1 MRSTVVAGLVSRPRS
16 GHGDASS
23 SGAASG
29 VDRVL
34 AGPLPL
40 RHRVLV
46 VDLGA
51 PSSSASAR
59 PSDRSDPARRVLRDL
74 ADAIGRYRPG
84 SVVAWHP
91 ADAAAATLALASTGD
106 DAADRMPPTGS
117 PLRTRRS
124 GVDEVASGRSARP
137 LTTADVAAAVARL
150 SSMRQTV
157 VVCARPDDHWFEV
170 LAGDADAVVV
180 PVVDDETVSRAIA
193 LTDLVDAGRLTV
205 VRPGGACG
213 RTTEVRRRLG
223 EAGIRTVLDVTES
236 VEGLDGGEGLDGIEG
251 IGAGD
256 SDTADA
262 DWSRAAAVILRP
274 RPVGH
279 RNASAEPMLSFEST
293 TATLRA
299 RSHGDRGRVGH
310 GPGTLRGGGRG
321 GPRRRSVVTPLA
333 TAAVVLVVGLGAS
346 VALFASGGG
355 GGGDSAPE
363 SARTDAASASTRAD
377 AASASTA
384 EVVLDGPGVIARFDD
399 LYYRDRDAAAAAALW
414 DLPAGVDRAAMV
426 ADLQSSIDAVQ
437 PGTTHRLDIRPTS
450 APDVYDAVLTLI
462 TPDGR
467 QFDFDQQF
475 VVRGGDRGFTIVR
488 KIECSA
494 ACSAPTETDTETG
507 R

>member
-1 MRSTVVAGLVSRPRS
+1 MRSTVVAGLVTRPRS

-23 SGAASG
+23 SGAAGG

-34 AGPLPL
+34 SGPLPL

-46 VDLGA
+46 VDLAA
-51 PSSSASAR
+51 PSPFASAPAR
-59 PSDRSDPARRVLRDL
+59 SSDRSDPARRVLRDL

-91 ADAAAATLALASTGD
+91 ADSAAATLVLASAGD
-106 DAADRMPPTGS
+106 GAADQAPPLGS
-117 PLRTRRS
+117 LLRTRRS

-137 LTTADVAAAVARL
+137 LSTADVAAAVARL

-157 VVCARPDDHWFEV
+157 VVCSRPDDAWFDV
-170 LAGDADAVVV
+170 LVGDADAVVV

-205 VRPGGACG
+205 VRPVGARG

-236 VEGLDGGEGLDGIEG
+236 VEGLDGGEGLPGIA
-251 IGAGD
+251 AGEAD
-256 SDTADA
+256 SADA

-274 RPVGH
+274 RPAGH

-310 GPGTLRGGGRG
+310 GPGTSRGGGRG

-346 VALFASGGG
+346 VALFA
-355 GGGDSAPE
+355 GGGDRDGAPE
-363 SARTDAASASTRAD
+363 SMRTDAASASTRTD
-377 AASASTA
+377 AVSASTA
-384 EVVLDGPGVIARFDD
+384 EVVLDGPGAIARFDD

-437 PGTTHRLDIRPTS
+437 PGTTHRLDIRPTG
-450 APDVYDAVLTLI
+450 APDVYDAVLTLT

-494 ACSAPTETDTETG
+494 ACSAPTESDTETG

>member
-23 SGAASG
+23 SGAAGG

-34 AGPLPL
+34 SGPLPV

-46 VDLGA
+46 VDLAA
-51 PSSSASAR
+51 PSPFASAPAR
-59 PSDRSDPARRVLRDL
+59 SSDRSDPARRVLRDL

-91 ADAAAATLALASTGD
+91 ADSAAATLVLASAGD
-106 DAADRMPPTGS
+106 GAADQAPPPGS
-117 PLRTRRS
+117 LLRTRRS

-137 LTTADVAAAVARL
+137 LSTADVAAAVARL

-157 VVCARPDDHWFEV
+157 VVCSRPDDAWFDV

-193 LTDLVDAGRLTV
+193 LTDLLDAGRLTV
-205 VRPGGACG
+205 VRPAGARG

-236 VEGLDGGEGLDGIEG
+236 VEGLDGGEGLPGIA
-251 IGAGD
+251 AGEAD
-256 SDTADA
+256 SADA

-274 RPVGH
+274 RPAGRGH
-279 RNASAEPMLSFEST
+279 ASAEPVLSFEST

-299 RSHGDRGRVGH
+299 RSHGERGRVGH
-310 GPGTLRGGGRG
+310 GLGRSIGGARNGR
-321 GPRRRSVVTPLA
+321 RRRSVAALLA

-355 GGGDSAPE
+355 GNSAPE
-363 SARTDAASASTRAD
+363 SARTDAASASA
-377 AASASTA
+377 A

>member
-1 MRSTVVAGLVSRPRS
+1 MVAGLVSRPRS

-23 SGAASG
+23 SGAAGG

-34 AGPLPL
+34 SGPLPL

-51 PSSSASAR
+51 SSPPACAR

-106 DAADRMPPTGS
+106 GAADRTPPPVS
-117 PLRTRRS
+117 LLRTRRS

-137 LTTADVAAAVARL
+137 LSTADVAAAVARL

-157 VVCARPDDHWFEV
+157 VVCSRPDDSWFDV

-205 VRPGGACG
+205 VRPVGARG

-223 EAGIRTVLDVTES
+223 EAGIRTVLDVTHS
-236 VEGLDGGEGLDGIEG
+236 VEGLDGVEGLEGVEGLDGIG
-251 IGAGD
+251 SIGAGD
-256 SDTADA
+256 SDSADA

-274 RPVGH
+274 RPAGRGH
-279 RNASAEPMLSFEST
+279 ASAEPVLSFEST

-299 RSHGDRGRVGH
+299 RSHGNRGRVGD
-310 GPGTLRGGGRG
+310 GFGGSSGGGRG
-321 GPRRRSVVTPLA
+321 ARRRRSVAAPLA
-333 TAAVVLVVGLGAS
+333 TAAVVVAVGLGAS
-346 VALFASGGG
+346 VALFA
-355 GGGDSAPE
+355 GGGDRDGAPE
-363 SARTDAASASTRAD
+363 PTRTDAASASTP
-377 AASASTA
+377 

-426 ADLQSSIDAVQ
+426 ADLQASIDAVQ
-437 PGTTHRLDIRPTS
+437 PGTTHRLDIRSTG
-450 APDVYDAVLTLI
+450 APDVYDAVLNLT

-494 ACSAPTETDTETG
+494 ACSAPTGSDTETG

>member
-1 MRSTVVAGLVSRPRS
+1 MRSTVVAGLVSRPRN
-16 GHGDASS
+16 GHGDPSF

-157 VVCARPDDHWFEV
+157 VVCARPDDPWFDV
-170 LAGDADAVVV
+170 LAGDVDAVVV

-205 VRPGGACG
+205 VRPVGARG

-236 VEGLDGGEGLDGIEG
+236 VEGLDGGEGLPGIA
-251 IGAGD
+251 AGEAD
-256 SDTADA
+256 SADA
-262 DWSRAAAVILRP
+262 EWSRAAAVILRP
-274 RPVGH
+274 RPAGRGH
-279 RNASAEPMLSFEST
+279 ASAEPVLSFEST

-299 RSHGDRGRVGH
+299 RSHGERGRVGD
-310 GPGTLRGGGRG
+310 GFGGSSGGGRRA
-321 GPRRRSVVTPLA
+321 PRRRSVAAPLA
-333 TAAVVLVVGLGAS
+333 TAAVVVAVGLGAS
-346 VALFASGGG
+346 VALFA
-355 GGGDSAPE
+355 GGGDRDGAPE
-363 SARTDAASASTRAD
+363 PTRTDAASASAP
-377 AASASTA
+377 

-426 ADLQSSIDAVQ
+426 ADLQASIDAVQ
-437 PGTTHRLDIRPTS
+437 PGTTHRLDIRSTG
-450 APDVYDAVLTLI
+450 APDVYDAVLTLT
-462 TPDGR
+462 TPDDR

-494 ACSAPTETDTETG
+494 ACSAPTGSDTETG

>member
-1 MRSTVVAGLVSRPRS
+1 MRSTVVAGLVSRPRN
-16 GHGDASS
+16 GHGDPSS

-91 ADAAAATLALASTGD
+91 ADSAAATLVLASTGD

-137 LTTADVAAAVARL
+137 LSTADVAAAVARL

-157 VVCARPDDHWFEV
+157 VVCSRPDDSWFDV

-205 VRPGGACG
+205 VRPVGARG

-236 VEGLDGGEGLDGIEG
+236 VEGLDGGEGLPGIA
-251 IGAGD
+251 AGEAD
-256 SDTADA
+256 SADA

-274 RPVGH
+274 RPAGRGH
-279 RNASAEPMLSFEST
+279 ASAEPVLSFEST

-299 RSHGDRGRVGH
+299 RSHGERGRVGH
-310 GPGTLRGGGRG
+310 GLGRSIGGARGGR
-321 GPRRRSVVTPLA
+321 RRRSVVTPLA

-494 ACSAPTETDTETG
+494 ACSAPTGTDTETG

>member
-16 GHGDASS
+16 GHGDSSS
-23 SGAASG
+23 SGAAGG

-34 AGPLPL
+34 SGPLPL

-46 VDLGA
+46 VDLAA
-51 PSSSASAR
+51 PSPFASAPAR
-59 PSDRSDPARRVLRDL
+59 SSDRSDPARRVLRDL

-91 ADAAAATLALASTGD
+91 ADSAAATLVLASAGD
-106 DAADRMPPTGS
+106 GAADQASPPGS
-117 PLRTRRS
+117 LLRTRRS

-137 LTTADVAAAVARL
+137 LSTADVAAAVARL

-157 VVCARPDDHWFEV
+157 VVCSRPDDSWFDV

-205 VRPGGACG
+205 VRPVGARG

-236 VEGLDGGEGLDGIEG
+236 VEGLDGGEGLPGIA
-251 IGAGD
+251 AGEAD
-256 SDTADA
+256 SADA

-274 RPVGH
+274 RPAGRGH
-279 RNASAEPMLSFEST
+279 ASAEPVLSFEST

-299 RSHGDRGRVGH
+299 RSHGERGRVGH
-310 GPGTLRGGGRG
+310 GLGRSIGGARGGR
-321 GPRRRSVVTPLA
+321 RRRSVVTPLA

-494 ACSAPTETDTETG
+494 ACSAPTGTDTETG